1 MLKSVLVLEESST
14 IQGLV
19 ASALKESQLTIHQEQ
34 QSEKFLART
43 KQVVPD
49 LILLSNSE
57 QQRNYSTCKQLLK
70 EQKLSRIPV
79 ILMVNARD
87 TIEEKNLKDLGIR
100 NYIRKPFEASILQDQ
115 IKHYIPSAFLMPS
128 AMEFQNA
135 LSFEERHDAEE
146 DFSVFDDEMIDLI
159 KAGNLSESPE
169 ISDENVP
176 DVDFSDELSPQDED
190 ILETEDI
197 DDEDVPD
204 FVEAEQTN
212 NDLLELSEV
221 DSNLESVELGDLED
235 LDGQTMVVHGASFSD
250 QDAQELLSMEDDDTV
265 PDLTDS
271 LSADEDFMEDQVDSD
286 DSEQNDALMLDE
298 EEATDSW
305 GKDSGEDVLELD
317 LDMEESIETEL
328 LLDEEHFDEVE
339 ETEELELDEE
349 QEEDL
354 LLMEEELSEEGS
366 FDQED
371 KAADVVDFQTMKNKR
386 TAMDSVLLALPEDME
401 GSTNEPLLIDE
412 EISSEPAREETAQ
425 EWSVEDQL
433 VRQQLNAETDD
444 GFSLSAEL
452 DLDDLDV
459 NFDEENENSDE
470 EIHVTLKDTHDEN
483 HFEEDQEEE
492 DEDEDIDH
500 HLQKISSQTLSDDNE
515 LDVSLEDSEH
525 EDRLDV
531 SAFETSEEEAFEEP
545 EEDLEEIP
553 VFDED
558 NDAFEE
564 SDSVDFG
571 DDAML
576 DEEEQLLD
584 TSLAVDESDMD
595 ATTDLSSMLEDDIE
609 PLKVST
615 APDEQQLREGLD
627 DISLLVND
635 FEDDLGLGYDAP
647 GIQTLRDGLEDI
659 KIESAKSDAAEDN
672 EDMDDF
678 ESPDDTKDISAYDN
692 VMISSANSDVTE
704 IDALMMGDDE
714 TEPYSVDL
722 EDDSAELDFDLPE
735 EEIKDSNFME
745 DASFS
750 EEEEEIDDLTLESE
764 LSLDEPLDAMSDE
777 LMDEDEETLALGP
790 VNDNTYEGD
799 ISSDELEASDEAF
812 LDEASMEADAFE
824 EEDELD
830 EMLLSDDSEEEDELD
845 EMLLSDDSEEE
856 DTLEDEMLL
865 TDDSDSV
872 DGLDDALEYETELT
886 DSEDATELSFEEPSE
901 NEDVEALTKSDVFEQ
916 ELLES
921 DDEPSLSSA
930 QIADMERQTM
940 SELEELDQEMSTL
953 EMNEYDVE
961 IDIEDDEVALDDNV
975 SSFHDELDSSEEIE
989 ETEPEEEFASF
1000 HDELDTADSWEDPN
1014 STAAAASFDNEVD
1027 LDAEDSLG
1035 DVFTDDAGE
1044 SSVMGEPETVEAFS
1058 EVVQEEVGDF
1068 SDSSATLVMDD
1079 DSEYQDIEEQGE
1091 ITLRVNDTVMD
1102 RGLHHSGN
1110 LEKVFEEMISHSVQ
1124 KALENAIP
1132 HIVKKLVQELRADE

>member
-190 ILETEDI
+190 ILETEDL
-197 DDEDVPD
+197 DEEDVLA

-250 QDAQELLSMEDDDTV
+250 QDAQELLSMEDDGNV

-305 GKDSGEDVLELD
+305 GEDSGEEVLELD
-317 LDMEESIETEL
+317 LDMEESVETEL
-328 LLDEEHFDEVE
+328 LLDEDHFDEVE
-339 ETEELELDEE
+339 ETEELELDED

-354 LLMEEELSEEGS
+354 LLMEEEELSDEGS
-366 FDQED
+366 FDPED
-371 KAADVVDFQTMKNKR
+371 KAADAVDFETMKNKR

-412 EISSEPAREETAQ
+412 EISSDPAREETAP

-433 VRQQLNAETDD
+433 VRQQLNAEEDD

-500 HLQKISSQTLSDDNE
+500 HLQKISSQTLSDDSE

-659 KIESAKSDAAEDN
+659 KIESAKSETAEDK

-678 ESPDDTKDISAYDN
+678 ESPDDTTDISAYDN
-692 VMISSANSDVTE
+692 VMISSANSAVTE
-704 IDALMMGDDE
+704 IDALMMGDNE
-714 TEPYSVDL
+714 TEPYSVAL
-722 EDDSAELDFDLPE
+722 EDDSTELDFDLPE
-735 EEIKDSNFME
+735 EEIKDSDFMD

-750 EEEEEIDDLTLESE
+750 AEDEEIDDLTLESE
-764 LSLDEPLDAMSDE
+764 LSLDEPLDEMSDE

-790 VNDNTYEGD
+790 VNDNTYDGD
-799 ISSDELEASDEAF
+799 ISADALEASDEAF
-812 LDEASMEADAFE
+812 LDEDSMEADAFE
-824 EEDELD
+824 DEDVLD
-830 EMLLSDDSEEEDELD
+830 EMLLSDDAEEDDALDD
-845 EMLLSDDSEEE
+845 EMLLSDDS
-856 DTLEDEMLL
+856 
-865 TDDSDSV
+865 DSV
-872 DGLDDALEYETELT
+872 DGLNDALEYETELT
-886 DSEDATELSFEEPSE
+886 DSEDASELSFEEPSE

-989 ETEPEEEFASF
+989 ETDSEEEFASF

-1044 SSVMGEPETVEAFS
+1044 SSVMGEPETVDAFS

-1079 DSEYQDIEEQGE
+1079 DSEYQDIEEQEE